1 VVLIAVAACAP
12 AGSDA
17 PSTPAAPLPAVGA
30 TAAVPQIASGA
41 PTIAP
46 PALTLAPLPSVALPT
61 LAVPS
66 LPPLTTA
73 LPLPTGPLPT
83 PNVVKPSSALPTP
96 SLPVLP
102 SARLT
107 FPVNPV
113 SRGGLVTAI
122 AASEV
127 GALCSV
133 TAPWATLA
141 TGQTLD
147 ARRIDITGQTSWIWT
162 VGLTVTPG
170 QQPVDLSCVT
180 SAGNA
185 GGRFFV
191 SVN

>member
-12 AGSDA
+12 ARSDM
-17 PSTPAAPLPAVGA
+17 PSTPAPLPAV
-30 TAAVPQIASGA
+30 AVTTPAPSIASVP
-41 PTIAP
+41 PTLAP
-46 PALTLAPLPSVALPT
+46 PALTLAPLPSVALPPLAVPS

-66 LPPLTTA
+66 LPPFATT
-73 LPLPTGPLPT
+73 LPLPSGPLPT
-83 PNVVKPSSALPTP
+83 PNIIKPSPALPT
-96 SLPVLP
+96 
-102 SARLT
+102 ARLT

-113 SRGGLVTAI
+113 PRGGLVTAI

-127 GALCSV
+127 GAMCSI

-141 TGQTLD
+141 AGQSLD
-147 ARRIDITGQTSWIWT
+147 ARRIDITGQASWIWT
-162 VGLTVTPG
+162 VGLTVIPG

-180 SAGNA
+180 TGGNA

>member
-1 VVLIAVAACAP
+1 MVLFAVAACAP
-12 AGSDA
+12 ARSDT
-17 PSTPAAPLPAVGA
+17 PSTPAPLPVIAATTSAPL
-30 TAAVPQIASGA
+30 IASEP
-41 PTIAP
+41 PTLAP
-46 PALTLAPLPSVALPT
+46 PALTLAPLPSVAVPT
-61 LAVPS
+61 LALPS
-66 LPPLTTA
+66 LPPLATT

-83 PNVVKPSSALPTP
+83 TNIVKPSPSFPALST
-96 SLPVLP
+96 
-102 SARLT
+102 ARLT

-113 SRGGLVTAI
+113 PRGGLVTAI

-127 GALCSV
+127 GAMCSI

-141 TGQTLD
+141 AGQSLD
-147 ARRIDITGQTSWIWT
+147 ARRIDITGQASWIWT

-180 SAGNA
+180 SGGNA